1 MCPTLLAFFLCNTLM
16 DAGGP
21 TRALYF
27 CWAPPNTHAG
37 MSSDYGGNELR
48 EGEPLLAKQSD
59 RIITNK
65 PPLAHLVER
74 GLKKAMQLFF

>member
-1 MCPTLLAFFLCNTLM
+1 
-16 DAGGP
+16 
-21 TRALYF
+21 
-27 CWAPPNTHAG
+27 
-37 MSSDYGGNELR
+37 MSSDYGGYELR

-74 GLKKAMQLFF
+74 GLEKAMQLFF